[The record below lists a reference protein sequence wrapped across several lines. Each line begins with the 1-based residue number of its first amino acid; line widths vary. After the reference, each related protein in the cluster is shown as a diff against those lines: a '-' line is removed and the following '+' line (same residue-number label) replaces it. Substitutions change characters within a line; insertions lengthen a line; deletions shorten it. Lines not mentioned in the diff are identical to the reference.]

1 MSKTVFLT
9 GAAGFIGAA
18 VAEALLKRGDRVVGV
33 DNLNDYYDVNLK
45 KDRLER
51 IKHLGFSFVHFV
63 NTFPNSIVKH
73 RFKGFE
79 VSNYLRNT
87 RNHERGIHT
96 AQRMEAIS
104 TC

>member
-1 MSKTVFLT
+1 V
-9 GAAGFIGAA
+9 
-18 VAEALLKRGDRVVGV
+18 KR
-33 DNLNDYYDVNLK
+33 
-45 KDRLER
+45 
-51 IKHLGFSFVHFV
+51 
-63 NTFPNSIVKH
+63 